1 MLPVTYLPA
10 SACSFNL
17 TIRLISSL
25 LRLPAETLIFT
36 KPKFMSNQLSSIENA
51 IAAIAA
57 GQFVVVVDDEGRE
70 NEGDLILA
78 AEKATPD
85 KIAFM
90 IRHTSGIIC
99 VPLTDERIRALE
111 LPQMV
116 QHNTES
122 HRTAFTV
129 SVDYRYETST
139 GISAA
144 DRSKTIL
151 ALIGHNSKSQD
162 FARPG
167 HIFPL
172 QAKDGG
178 VLRRAGHTEAAV
190 DLAALAGLKAAGV
203 ICELVNDDGTMKRL
217 PQLLEFA
224 SDHNLPIVSIA
235 DLISYRRKK
244 EKLVE
249 CVQERR
255 LQTRYGEFTAYKYL
269 SLPDNTEHL
278 ALVKG
283 DVGDGSDI
291 LVRVHSEHILDDL
304 LGLDGCAMF
313 DTAMR
318 TIAQEDK
325 GVLIYLRDSGAIDLD
340 FPERVREQRQRKDTP
355 ERIQEWRENGIGSQ
369 ILVDLG
375 ITRMR
380 VLTSSN
386 WRYMGL
392 ESYGLQITGSV
403 ALPAADQ

>member
-1 MLPVTYLPA
+1 MS
-10 SACSFNL
+10 SA
-17 TIRLISSL
+17 
-25 LRLPAETLIFT
+25 
-36 KPKFMSNQLSSIENA
+36 LSPIEDAIKA
-51 IAAIAA
+51 IAD
-57 GQFVVVVDDEGRE
+57 GQFVVVVDDESRE
-70 NEGDLILA
+70 NEGDLIIA

-99 VPLTDERIRALE
+99 VPMSQERIVELE

-129 SVDYRYETST
+129 SVDYRYETTT

-151 ALIGHNSKSQD
+151 ALVGHNSKPQD

-190 DLAALAGLKAAGV
+190 DLAILAGLKPAGA

-217 PQLLEFA
+217 PELIDFA
-224 SDHNLPIVSIA
+224 REHQLPIVSIA

-244 EKLVE
+244 EKLVQRKQTQTL
-249 CVQERR
+249 C
-255 LQTRYGEFTAYKYL
+255 TRYGTFEAHVYL
-269 SLPDNTEHL
+269 SVPDNTEHL
-278 ALVKG
+278 VLVMGNVDKEL
-283 DVGDGSDI
+283 DV
-291 LVRVHSEHILDDL
+291 LVRVHNEHLVDDL
-304 LGLDGCAMF
+304 LGVEGS
-313 DTAMR
+313 
-318 TIAQEDK
+318 
-325 GVLIYLRDSGAIDLD
+325 GVLDAALQAIAAEGTGVLVYLRDGDALNLS
-340 FPERVREQRQRKDTP
+340 FYERPRSAHPDTP
-355 ERIQEWRENGIGSQ
+355 ERLRDWRENGIGSQ

-375 ITRMR
+375 VARLR
-380 VLTSSN
+380 VLTNSQ
-386 WRYMGL
+386 WRYFGL
-392 ESYGLQITGSV
+392 ESYGLEIVEHVT
-403 ALPAADQ
+403 LPLPPND